1 MKKIKIIQIIGITLF
16 IIYIGLIISDILLN
30 YMGDYKILTLSFI
43 LALVSIN
50 SIWKGVVLRSSSTL
64 WFSIT
69 LILIS
74 ITIVIFDLNALVV
87 ENYYFIFVLI
97 PIIASLINLAIFH
110 NLIYIKVIILNISI
124 AIPTIIHYFYNL
136 KVWWNILSFGVSIVL
151 GIIICRLWNLDK
163 ENV

>member
-1 MKKIKIIQIIGITLF
+1 MKKIKIIQIVGITLF
-16 IIYIGLIISDILLN
+16 IIYIGLILSDILLD
-30 YMGDYKILTLSFI
+30 YMGDYKIITLSFV
-43 LALVSIN
+43 LALVSLN

-74 ITIVIFDLNALVV
+74 ITIVILDLNELLV

-97 PIIASLINLAIFH
+97 PIISSLINLAIFH

-124 AIPTIIHYFYNL
+124 AIPTILHYFYKLNG
-136 KVWWNILSFGVSIVL
+136 WWNFLSFGTCIVL
-151 GIIICRLWNLDK
+151 GITICRLWNLDK